1 MKRGKHAWS
10 IYVGI
15 FLCLVTLAFSVLLQ
29 KEGYLTYLDS
39 DMASELLLAR
49 RQVDTHSLVQMDW
62 LYSTEVRIVQINLL
76 YALAFLFTPSF
87 FLARVVGNTIGLI
100 LCMGM
105 CAYLCRRTGISWG
118 RTLCTCALLPV
129 TSSAVYASAVT
140 VGGYYIVHIGLGF
153 AGAGLWISAG
163 KRDGRRSKKACAC
176 FAAMALLLGFLS
188 VRYVLCFV
196 CPMVA
201 VTLLDVLLAKQPCGR
216 QDERVRFACVTLVG
230 FATCLLGFVAS
241 EVILPRLFVSG
252 VGSAS
257 SFTFNPLDGAAV
269 CQMLFTVF
277 ADFLK
282 LLGWRGGV
290 ALFSLPGVVNLCVA
304 GTVFLGMAMVV
315 RTYRALD
322 VGEETQLAQK
332 RMIRLAAAAFFVN
345 LFCFVWIE
353 GTYLNRY
360 LILAVILFVPVVPI
374 LVQRERNGWLRG
386 AFLVLLC
393 VQLGL
398 SGVVLLT
405 DTRSQEKA
413 AQARSADMMD
423 AAAYLLEEGYTHGYG
438 TFWNVRVMQ
447 ERTQGA
453 LTCTGVVPVETEEG
467 AVAESSLD
475 FIRWLEPDSASDLDA
490 CAQKT
495 FLLLT
500 REEEEQLGSWL
511 AYAKAPVVYEN
522 DGYVVY
528 GYDNSEQL
536 IGSMLWGKMKLE
548 GAAVEEDAFVLE
560 AGGRMRVPTT
570 WREEGNYVL
579 TLTCD
584 GEPASDSVVQLY
596 TGRNFELLAEQ
607 AITSGENEVRF
618 SLEEDDKYFMIL
630 IKSGSADALT
640 VRDLNLHKQPL

>member
-1 MKRGKHAWS
+1 
-10 IYVGI
+10 
-15 FLCLVTLAFSVLLQ
+15 
-29 KEGYLTYLDS
+29 
-39 DMASELLLAR
+39 
-49 RQVDTHSLVQMDW
+49 
-62 LYSTEVRIVQINLL
+62 
-76 YALAFLFTPSF
+76 
-87 FLARVVGNTIGLI
+87 
-100 LCMGM
+100 
-105 CAYLCRRTGISWG
+105 
-118 RTLCTCALLPV
+118 
-129 TSSAVYASAVT
+129 
-140 VGGYYIVHIGLGF
+140 
-153 AGAGLWISAG
+153 
-163 KRDGRRSKKACAC
+163 
-176 FAAMALLLGFLS
+176 MALLLGFLS

-201 VTLLDVLLAKQPCGR
+201 AALLDVLLAKQPCGR

-322 VGEETQLAQK
+322 AGEETQLAQK

-423 AAAYLLEEGYTHGYG
+423 AAAFLQEEGYTHGYG

-548 GAAVEEDAFVLE
+548 GAVVEEDAFVLE

-579 TLTCD
+579 TLSCE
-584 GEPASDSVVQLY
+584 GEPTPDSMVQLY
-596 TGRNFELLAEQ
+596 TGRGFELLAEQ